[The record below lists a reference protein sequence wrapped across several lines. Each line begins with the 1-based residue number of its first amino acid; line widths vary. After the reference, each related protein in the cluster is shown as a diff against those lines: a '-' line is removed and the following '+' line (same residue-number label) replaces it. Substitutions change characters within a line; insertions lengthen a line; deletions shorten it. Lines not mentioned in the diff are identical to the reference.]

1 MCCFADKSLVEPN
14 DLINK
19 IVVPLCIIQC
29 SIVSTKPYF
38 FFSRNWDN
46 APVFIS
52 LFNEFKF
59 CRIIPNLNL
68 WTARTN
74 WCPQNI
80 ELTKKDIYLM
90 FWPIISC
97 NSWSFYI
104 CFVPILVQPMYC
116 YVLFMSAYSRINFRW
131 VIFHELNNWIAS
143 IVPINATCRL
153 PALYRNQSMGVQF
166 YIKL

>member
-1 MCCFADKSLVEPN
+1 MHHTVFYCIYQTFSFLFSKRRQCPS
-14 DLINK
+14 
-19 IVVPLCIIQC
+19 LCIDWCI
-29 SIVSTKPYF
+29 
-38 FFSRNWDN
+38 RL
-46 APVFIS
+46 FIS